1 MPTALSPFRYIQLAR
16 YVLQRWLDLSSSPS
30 AWKGKARALP
40 ITRPPIAARR
50 ALLVGAGAGQGVL
63 RSSVV
68 EDSTAQQPR
77 PQTKSSSS
85 APAPSSNTSTTG
97 PKLPHGGRPHV
108 WDPPSSGPSRAPAN
122 EPNYPLGPDP
132 SLPPEPR
139 EIYRLMNDQKLFMKG
154 AIKPPREVVVL
165 CHGESSFTL
174 PFSLHKPGQSV
185 ERSGANMGHAG
196 LYGFSTA
203 TPIPLFPSLKLHYWA
218 SVLEVLR
225 DRMGVKVL
233 VVGVKG

>member
-1 MPTALSPFRYIQLAR
+1 MAWANKTGDSGDVSTFVISTTTQHHIALALAPPWQHSRINTPLRLIPPHPARTSSSPRCTMPTALSPYRYIQLAR

-40 ITRPPIAARR
+40 NARPPIAARR

-68 EDSTAQQPR
+68 EESAAQQPQ
-77 PQTKSSSS
+77 PKSSSS
-85 APAPSSNTSTTG
+85 APSTNSTTTG
-97 PKLPHGGRPHV
+97 PKPPHGGRPHV
-108 WDPPSSGPSRAPAN
+108 WDPPSAGPSRAPAN

-139 EIYRLMNDQKLFMKG
+139 EIYRLMNDQKLFVKG

-165 CHGESSFTL
+165 CHGGSASTL
-174 PFSLHKPGQSV
+174 PF
-185 ERSGANMGHAG
+185 
-196 LYGFSTA
+196 
-203 TPIPLFPSLKLHYWA
+203 
-218 SVLEVLR
+218 
-225 DRMGVKVL
+225 
-233 VVGVKG
+233 